1 MSQKRTN
8 LESPLSVSLAT
19 STRRIRKASG
29 LMALEPRFMFDGA
42 GAVDAVDKTVQLS
55 LTAPTASGLTAAT
68 VAAQSDAERMVAT
81 FLSGT
86 NAREQSFQL
95 FNGGQT
101 GAQPSA
107 EWLASFQQLL
117 DNVTHGQVNVKVELL
132 SNTEMQ
138 GAKGAFSATGSS
150 GQATIYLNAEW
161 LARADRE
168 SISRVMVEEMG
179 HFLDATLNDGADTA
193 GDEGEMFSRVVFD
206 GSNPLAVS
214 YLSAQDDH
222 AVFDP

>member
-1 MSQKRTN
+1 
-8 LESPLSVSLAT
+8 
-19 STRRIRKASG
+19 
-29 LMALEPRFMFDGA
+29 MFDGA
-42 GAVDAVDKTVQLS
+42 GAVDAVDKTFQLS

-222 AVFDP
+222 AV